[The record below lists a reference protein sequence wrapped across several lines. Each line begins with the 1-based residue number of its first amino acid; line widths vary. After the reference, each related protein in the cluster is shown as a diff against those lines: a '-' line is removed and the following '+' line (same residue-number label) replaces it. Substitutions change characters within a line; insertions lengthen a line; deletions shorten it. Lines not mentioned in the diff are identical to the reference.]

1 VNLEKTDNLVSL
13 VRLRLAV
20 AGVLGLLLLAIV
32 VVVYGTALDRVPPHL
47 AHDEVV
53 IEVNARNV
61 AKNGLGLEAKRFP
74 AVFGDSA
81 LGMPG
86 GESLTTYWTAFVI
99 KTLWEDEFA
108 IRRASVLVGLLNVAL
123 MFLVARRYFDNL
135 AAGAFAAVLLAMTPV
150 HFFYSRVGVEVV
162 YLLPFFLGWFLLFT
176 RDEHF
181 VEDGPLWPIAVA
193 TFLLAL
199 SLYAYKNAII
209 LAPTY
214 LCVTIALVAWQAR
227 ASGVPSRRIW
237 VMTAAA
243 VGGFVLAAAPFAI
256 DVISHSDR
264 VARLSNAYGVGDPKL
279 SLFQNVRDFV
289 RYQNLGARLGIYFD
303 SFNPTHLFF
312 FGAGGW
318 TDSTRQAGLFLVG
331 AAVPIGVGLYAS
343 LGPARSFSRLV
354 VVAGFLLAPISN
366 AVLNEVTLRR
376 MIPMAVFG
384 VLLATEGWR
393 FISARWRQ
401 GQLIAVTLVIVTLVH
416 FRLYY
421 RDYLVEYPLNS
432 YRAWELNLG
441 EALQRL
447 AERHEQRG
455 QNERPVIFVRNQ
467 FVNDYA
473 RLYLPESDLI
483 QQAEHRKPS
492 QGLPETTDGA
502 RLVLRQLLLD
512 EQVSD
517 ACPSWQ
523 VSAIVR
529 EPHGAPSFVI
539 CER

>member
-1 VNLEKTDNLVSL
+1 
-13 VRLRLAV
+13 
-20 AGVLGLLLLAIV
+20 
-32 VVVYGTALDRVPPHL
+32 
-47 AHDEVV
+47 
-53 IEVNARNV
+53 
-61 AKNGLGLEAKRFP
+61 
-74 AVFGDSA
+74 
-81 LGMPG
+81 
-86 GESLTTYWTAFVI
+86 
-99 KTLWEDEFA
+99 
-108 IRRASVLVGLLNVAL
+108 
-123 MFLVARRYFDNL
+123 
-135 AAGAFAAVLLAMTPV
+135 
-150 HFFYSRVGVEVV
+150 
-162 YLLPFFLGWFLLFT
+162 
-176 RDEHF
+176 
-181 VEDGPLWPIAVA
+181 
-193 TFLLAL
+193 
-199 SLYAYKNAII
+199 
-209 LAPTY
+209 
-214 LCVTIALVAWQAR
+214 
-227 ASGVPSRRIW
+227 
-237 VMTAAA
+237 
-243 VGGFVLAAAPFAI
+243 
-256 DVISHSDR
+256 
-264 VARLSNAYGVGDPKL
+264 
-279 SLFQNVRDFV
+279 
-289 RYQNLGARLGIYFD
+289 
-303 SFNPTHLFF
+303 
-312 FGAGGW
+312 
-318 TDSTRQAGLFLVG
+318 
-331 AAVPIGVGLYAS
+331 
-343 LGPARSFSRLV
+343 
-354 VVAGFLLAPISN
+354 
-366 AVLNEVTLRR
+366 VLNEVTLRR

-455 QNERPVIFVRNQ
+455 QNDRPVIFVRNQ

-483 QQAEHRKPS
+483 QRADHRKPS